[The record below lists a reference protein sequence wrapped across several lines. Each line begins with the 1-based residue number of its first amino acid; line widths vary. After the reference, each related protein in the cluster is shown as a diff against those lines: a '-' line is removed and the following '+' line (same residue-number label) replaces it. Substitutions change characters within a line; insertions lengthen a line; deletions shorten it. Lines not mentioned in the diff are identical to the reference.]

1 MQVEESYKHC
11 LEITRAHYENFPV
24 ASYFIPSGLR
34 KHIAAVYAFARTAD
48 DFSDELKDRDKIL
61 DWRDQ
66 LHRCVEGDFSH
77 PIFQA
82 LSDTIAKFELPVE
95 WLDDLLTAFLMDLDK
110 NRFLN
115 FDELLHYCRYS
126 ANPVGR
132 IVLWIFSY
140 HSEDLMKKADR
151 ITTALQLTNFWQDL
165 SVDLA
170 KERLYIPLDI
180 LNRFQLGEE
189 DVFQR
194 KFSVEFTLVLSELF
208 KKTKSLY
215 AKGLPLL
222 DQVEG
227 RFKYELRLTVA
238 GGQEILKKVHKNPE
252 KILYYRPTLSK
263 RDWVRLA
270 SKSFM
275 GNLNE

>member
-1 MQVEESYKHC
+1 MQLEESYKHC

-34 KHIAAVYAFARTAD
+34 KHIAAVYAFARAAD
-48 DFSDELKDRDKIL
+48 DFSDELKDRKKIL

-95 WLDDLLTAFLMDLDK
+95 WLDNLLTAFLMDLDK

-115 FDELLHYCRYS
+115 FDELLHYCHFS

-132 IVLWIFSY
+132 IVLWIFGY
-140 HSEDLMKKADR
+140 RSEDLMKKADR

-170 KERLYIPLDI
+170 KDRLYIPLDI
-180 LNRFQLGEE
+180 LSRFKLVEE
-189 DVFQR
+189 DVFGRQ
-194 KFSVEFTLVLSELF
+194 FSVEFALALSELC
-208 KKTKSLY
+208 KKTNSLY
-215 AKGLPLL
+215 TKGSPLL
-222 DQVEG
+222 HQVEG
-227 RFKYELRLTVA
+227 RLKYELRLTIA
-238 GGQEILKKVHKNPE
+238 GGKEILKKVRKNPE
-252 KILYYRPTLSK
+252 KILYYRPTLLK

-270 SKSFM
+270 SKSLL
-275 GNLNE
+275 GKLNE